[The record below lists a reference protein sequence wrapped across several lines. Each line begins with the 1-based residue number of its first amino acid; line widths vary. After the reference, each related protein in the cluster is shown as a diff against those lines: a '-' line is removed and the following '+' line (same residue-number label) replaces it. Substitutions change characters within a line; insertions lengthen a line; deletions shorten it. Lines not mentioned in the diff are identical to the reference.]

1 MANENRGSFGAAI
14 GGSQALTEAM
24 ERRGIDV
31 SALQVTSP
39 ASAGGAPPIP
49 QDPSQLDAAQVAIG
63 QPPSGA
69 TTPTP
74 AAAPPPPPTDPELM
88 VAMEALGTFVK
99 SAGSTRKELA
109 KARVS
114 GIV

>member
-1 MANENRGSFGAAI
+1 MAENRGSFGAAI

-24 ERRGIDV
+24 ERRGMDV

-39 ASAGGAPPIP
+39 ASAPGAPPIP

-74 AAAPPPPPTDPELM
+74 TAPPPPPTDPELM